1 MKDGENE
8 NLSSF
13 WIDRDDVNR
22 CEDDLMVT
30 KSLAIKAGKIL
41 NSSCKEKF
49 EGYKCWRE
57 YKGLLLNEK
66 ENGIITQDLFKNAS
80 CREIM
85 VITTQN
91 FVYDISNHTT
101 RWRNFLR
108 IVGLFKID

>member
-22 CEDDLMVT
+22 CEDNLMVT

-66 ENGIITQDLFKNAS
+66 ARHNNI
-80 CREIM
+80 
-85 VITTQN
+85 
-91 FVYDISNHTT
+91 DIGDSNMLVT
-101 RWRNFLR
+101 L
-108 IVGLFKID
+108 

>member
-66 ENGIITQDLFKNAS
+66 ENEIIITAS
-80 CREIM
+80 
-85 VITTQN
+85 
-91 FVYDISNHTT
+91 
-101 RWRNFLR
+101 LR
-108 IVGLFKID
+108 SIIRTKAIEMCIKYM

>member
-22 CEDDLMVT
+22 CDDNLMVT

-41 NSSCKEKF
+41 NSSCREKF

-57 YKGLLLNEK
+57 YKGLLLNLK
-66 ENGIITQDLFKNAS
+66 AIHYNRDIGHSDMLVDF
-80 CREIM
+80 IM
-85 VITTQN
+85 VL
-91 FVYDISNHTT
+91 V
-101 RWRNFLR
+101 LR
-108 IVGLFKID
+108 C